1 MFYNKESRKWNRT
14 KYERESPN
22 KSEVDEER
30 LSTSGIYCFLQDFEK
45 VKILEKYCFPKKFY
59 VFSLAMAF
67 FLLDIMR
74 VCQF

>member
-1 MFYNKESRKWNRT
+1 
-14 KYERESPN
+14 
-22 KSEVDEER
+22 VDEER